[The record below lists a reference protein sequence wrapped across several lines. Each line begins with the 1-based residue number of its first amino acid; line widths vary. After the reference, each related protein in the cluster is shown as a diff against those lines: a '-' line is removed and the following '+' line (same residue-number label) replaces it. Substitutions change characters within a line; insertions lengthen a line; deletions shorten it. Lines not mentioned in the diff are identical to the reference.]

1 MKIGVFG
8 SSFNPIHIGHLI
20 ICEQARIRLGLDKIL
35 FVPTQNPY
43 HKKVELLDYDTRY
56 NMTAETI
63 KDNPY
68 FEMSDVERNFETSS
82 YSFDVM
88 NILNEKYD
96 AQFYFIMGSDSFN
109 DLKSWYRYVDF
120 VNLTSIVVFKRPG
133 YDLDMENL
141 DEINTLSQKLIVY
154 YDDLQIE
161 ISSTKIREDVQN
173 GIIPRYL
180 LHDNTIDFIEG
191 KKLW

>member
-109 DLKSWYRYVDF
+109 DLKSWYRYEDF

>member
-109 DLKSWYRYVDF
+109 DLKSWYRYEDF

-161 ISSTKIREDVQN
+161 ISSTKIREGVQN

>member
-20 ICEQARIRLGLDKIL
+20 ICEQARIRLGLDKVL
-35 FVPTQNPY
+35 FIPTQNPY
-43 HKKVELLDYDTRY
+43 HKKVDLLDYDTRFL
-56 NMTAETI
+56 MTEKTI

-82 YSFDVM
+82 YSYDVM
-88 NILNEKYD
+88 NILKSQND
-96 AQFYFIMGSDSFN
+96 ASFYFIMGSDSFN
-109 DLKSWYRYVDF
+109 NLRSWYRYEDF
-120 VNLTSIVVFKRPG
+120 VNITNIVVFKRPG
-133 YDLDMENL
+133 YELDLKNL
-141 DEINTLSQKLIVY
+141 EEINTLSQKFIVY

-161 ISSTKIREDVQN
+161 ISSTKIREDIGN
-173 GIIPRYL
+173 GITPRYL
-180 LHDNTIDFIEG
+180 LHDNTINFIEG